1 MGKAMSGDFLYK
13 EVLSLVD
20 YCGDIAKTKN
30 GNEVVYNQDFSPN
43 NIKRLVISPDAVMVF
58 YHIATRHCPKFKVKM
73 INPMMLQAIQYME
86 DYVPLTAVL
95 YADRICASIEE
106 VIILSSSNNGDVSL
120 TTRELDFSSMLKT
133 YKSGSTDI
141 VDSIRSR
148 YKRLY
153 SYTVANTNFQSF
165 MSWYQVALKQEKE
178 GYLLSKQEF
187 FDDAQKQIFHEDDWY
202 LGYGTSASFYDL
214 DKEGSP
220 LNKYFKATIAKIES
234 ENKKSKVDESIKD
247 EVEKVRI
254 KFEKELDLYRGTYR
268 CIKRLKT
275 MATTQGYKFMGLH
288 GIVSSLDVSDALL
301 MKTKFTMEST
311 KDYGVL
317 KDATGSELS
326 HINQN
331 LATLKSRRMGLYS
344 SLYTEFMQNIDRLY
358 KEYPTMVKVMLKDF
372 PKYGVHGIDSVLVS
386 PIFEELGIS
395 LTDGGFLHSVSIICW
410 QYCRLFV
417 SPNGKSI
424 SEYVKDSSKWEEVAK
439 L

>member
-1 MGKAMSGDFLYK
+1 MGKTMSGDYLYK
-13 EVLSLVD
+13 EALGLVD

-43 NIKRLVISPDAVMVF
+43 NIKRLVISPDAVLIF

-95 YADRICASIEE
+95 YADRICASVEE

-141 VDSIRSR
+141 VDSIRNR

-153 SYTVANTNFQSF
+153 AYTVANTSFQKF
-165 MSWYQVALKQEKE
+165 MSWYQEIAQQDRI

-187 FDDAQKQIFHEDDWY
+187 FDDAKKQIFHEDDWY
-202 LGYGTSASFYDL
+202 LGYGTSANYYDL

-220 LNKYFKATIAKIES
+220 LNKYFKTTIAKIES

-247 EVEKVRI
+247 EVEKSKG
-254 KFEKELDLYRGTYR
+254 KFEKELNLYRGTLR
-268 CIKRLKT
+268 CANRLKT
-275 MATTQGYKFMGLH
+275 MLLTQGYKFMKVHGLNTSFE
-288 GIVSSLDVSDALL
+288 VDRLTLA
-301 MKTKFTMEST
+301 KTKFTKEGT
-311 KDYGVL
+311 KDYNVREE
-317 KDATGSELS
+317 TGSELS
-326 HINQN
+326 LISQN
-331 LATLKSRRMGLYS
+331 LNALKKWRMDLYS
-344 SLYTEFMQNIDRLY
+344 SIYTEFMQNLNILCR
-358 KEYPTMVKVMLKDF
+358 EYSTMVKVMLQDF
-372 PKYGVHGIDSVLVS
+372 PKSGVHGVAGVQIPVL
-386 PIFEELGIS
+386 FEDL
-395 LTDGGFLHSVSIICW
+395 SVSFEDGSFLNSMSKICW

-417 SPNGKSI
+417 SPDGKSI

-439 L
+439 V